1 MRAQGRCHRRSLP
14 LISPSLLKQAAQMP
28 PPAKRR
34 RRGREQMRGREL
46 MVLAVA
52 IAGDA
57 AESDIGRKS
66 PWSQIE
72 QPFDPATGLWL

>member
-1 MRAQGRCHRRSLP
+1 
-14 LISPSLLKQAAQMP
+14 
-28 PPAKRR
+28 
-34 RRGREQMRGREL
+34 MRGRVL

-66 PWSQIE
+66 PLSQIE
-72 QPFDPATGLWL
+72 QPLDPATGLWLPSMKVKKFKKFQNKSGLKGCKWSNLNAPGTEPPQSDPY